1 MKTLVIAEKPSVG
14 KEIAR
19 VLGANQKSK
28 NYIEGKDYIV
38 TWALGHLLGLKMP
51 EDYKKE
57 WATWDMESL
66 PLIPP
71 KMATKPLKNTGHQ
84 LKAIKQLANRKDI
97 GGAIIATDAGREGE
111 LVARWILEYVHF
123 NKPVK
128 RLWIS
133 SQTDKAIKDGFKS
146 LKPSKAY
153 DHLYDSAIARSQAD
167 WLVGLNVT
175 RALTVKYQDSL
186 SAGRVQTPT
195 LAMVR
200 KQEEKIEKF
209 IPETF
214 FTVGLMTNGEKAQL
228 IDGAKTK
235 YSDRKEAEE
244 LANRLKGKPVK
255 VTEVKEKQQIEG
267 APLPYDLTE
276 LQRDANKR
284 YQFSAKK
291 TLGLMQTLYERHKV
305 LSYPRTDSKHLT
317 TDMAQTMKD
326 RLHAI
331 QGFDSERVKLALKN
345 GGRTTSQSVYNN
357 AKVTDHHGIIPT
369 EERPRVEKMDTD
381 ELRIYRMV
389 VERFL
394 GLFLPAY
401 KAAKSTYTLNVDGV
415 TFRLQ
420 QERIIEVGWKKEV
433 EVKAQTSYK
442 KEEVLGNPSFTVDKH
457 LTEAPSRLT
466 EASLLQKM
474 EKTGLGTPATRA
486 EIIEKLISSDL
497 MERNQNKLSVS
508 PKGRQL
514 LTLVNP
520 ALVTPDL
527 TATWEKSLEEI
538 ASGKLKKELFIKQI
552 ESETIRLVKEIK
564 TSNRNY
570 TDHSLTNKT
579 CPDCGEK
586 LKEKNGRD
594 GKVLICSSATCSY
607 RRRKDPKVSMH
618 RCPQCHKKMEIHE
631 GKNGAYFKCKFCN
644 IAEKVGDKK
653 NKKMSKHEEKKML
666 KKYSQSNEEV
676 ESPLALALKAAM
688 EGTKEE

>member
-1 MKTLVIAEKPSVG
+1 MKILVIAEKPSVG
-14 KEIAR
+14 KELAR
-19 VLGANQKSK
+19 VLGATQKSK

-84 LKAIKQLANRKDI
+84 LKAIKQLATRKDVSS
-97 GGAIIATDAGREGE
+97 AVIATGAGREGE

-133 SQTDKAIKDGFKS
+133 SQTDKAIKDGFKN
-146 LKPSKAY
+146 LKPSQAY

-200 KQEEKIEKF
+200 QQEEKIEKF
-209 IPETF
+209 VPETF
-214 FTVGLMTNGEKAQL
+214 YTVSLLSNGEKAQVTE
-228 IDGAKTK
+228 GAATK
-235 YSDRKEAEE
+235 FSDRKEAES
-244 LANRLKGKPVK
+244 LATRLKNQAVK
-255 VTEVKEKQQIEG
+255 VVEVKEKQQIEY

-291 TLGLMQTLYERHKV
+291 TLGLMQNLYERHKV

-317 TDMAQTMKD
+317 TDMAATMKD
-326 RLHAI
+326 RLLAI
-331 QGFDSERVKLALKN
+331 QGFDPERVKIALKN
-345 GGRTTSQSVYNN
+345 GGKSTNKSVYNN
-357 AKVTDHHGIIPT
+357 SKVTDHHGIIPT
-369 EERPRVEKMDTD
+369 EERPRAEKMDND

-401 KAAKSTYTLNVDGV
+401 QAVKHTYTLGVDGISFKL
-415 TFRLQ
+415 T
-420 QERIIEVGWKKEV
+420 QEKVIEKGWKAEAV
-433 EVKAQTSYK
+433 VSSQTSYK
-442 KEEVLGNPSFTVDKH
+442 KGEVLGNPSFTVNKH

-527 TATWEKSLEEI
+527 TAQWEKSLEEI
-538 ASGKLKKELFIKQI
+538 ANGKLKKDQFIKQI
-552 ESETIRLVKEIK
+552 ESETSRLVKEIK

-570 TDHSLTNKT
+570 TDHSLTNKV
-579 CPDCGEK
+579 CPECGEK
-586 LKEKNGRD
+586 LKEKSGRD
-594 GKVLICSSATCSY
+594 GKILVCSSSECSY

-618 RCPQCHKKMEIHE
+618 RCSQCHKKMEVHE
-631 GKNGAYFKCKFCN
+631 GKNGAYFKCKYCN
-644 IAEKVGDKK
+644 ISEKIGDKK

-666 KKYSQSNEEV
+666 KKYSQPTEEV

-688 EGTKEE
+688 ADSED

>member
-1 MKTLVIAEKPSVG
+1 MKTLIIAEKPSVG

-19 VLGANQKSK
+19 VLGATQKNK
-28 NYIEGKDYIV
+28 NYIEGKDVIV

-57 WATWDMESL
+57 WANWDLESL

-71 KMATKPLKNTGHQ
+71 KMAIKPLKNTGHQ

-97 GGAIIATDAGREGE
+97 DSAVIATDAGREGE

-133 SQTDKAIKDGFKS
+133 SQTDKAIKEGFKN
-146 LKPSKAY
+146 LKPSKQY
-153 DHLYDSAIARSQAD
+153 DALYDSAIARSQAD

-175 RALTVKYQDSL
+175 RALTVRYQDSL

-200 KQEEKIEKF
+200 KQEEKIETF
-209 IPETF
+209 MPETF
-214 FTVGLMTNGEKAQL
+214 YTVSLMVDCQKATL
-228 IDGAKTK
+228 IEGAKTK
-235 YSDRKEAEE
+235 FKDRKEAEE
-244 LANRLKGKPVK
+244 LATKLKSKPVK
-255 VTEVKEKQQIEG
+255 VNEIKEKIQTDY
-267 APLPYDLTE
+267 APIPYDLTE

-317 TDMAQTMKD
+317 TDMAATMKD
-326 RLHAI
+326 RLHAV
-331 QGFDSERVKLALKN
+331 QGFSPDVVKKALKN
-345 GGRTTSQSVYNN
+345 GGQVTQKGVFNN
-357 AKVTDHHGIIPT
+357 SKVTDHHGIIPT
-369 EERPRVEKMDTD
+369 EERPRVEKMESD
-381 ELRIYRMV
+381 ELKIYRMV

-401 KAAKSTYTLNVDGV
+401 QAKKTTYQFLVEGIQ
-415 TFRLQ
+415 FQCQ
-420 QERIIEVGWKKEV
+420 QEEVIEAGWKQV
-433 EVKAQTSYK
+433 EAPKVEASYK
-442 KEEVLGNPSFTVDKH
+442 KGETLKNPQFAINKH

-466 EASLLQKM
+466 EATLLQKM

-486 EIIEKLISSDL
+486 EIIEKLISSEL
-497 MERNQNKLSVS
+497 MERAQNKLSVS

-520 ALVTPDL
+520 TLVTPDL
-527 TATWEKSLEEI
+527 TAKWEKALEEI
-538 ASGKLKKELFIKQI
+538 AASKLKKEVFIKQI
-552 ESETIRLVKEIK
+552 EAETTRLVKEIK
-564 TSNRNY
+564 TSNQVY
-570 TDHSLTNKT
+570 TNHSLTNKI

-586 LKEKNGRD
+586 LKEKNARD
-594 GKVLICSSATCSY
+594 GKILVCSNTECSY

-618 RCPQCHKKMEIHE
+618 RCSQCHKKMEIHE

-644 IAEKVGDKK
+644 ISEKIGDKK

-666 KKYSQSNEEV
+666 KKYSQSEEEV

-688 EGTKEE
+688 KENK

>member
-84 LKAIKQLANRKDI
+84 LKAIKQLANRKDV
-97 GGAIIATDAGREGE
+97 GSAVIATDAGREGE

-153 DHLYDSAIARSQAD
+153 DYLYDSAIARSEAD

-209 IPETF
+209 VPETF
-214 FTVGLMTNGEKAQL
+214 FTVGVTTNGEKAQL
-228 IDGAKTK
+228 VDGAKTK
-235 YSDRKEAEE
+235 FSDRKDAEE
-244 LANRLKGKPVK
+244 LANRLKTKAVT
-255 VTEVKEKQQIEG
+255 VTEVKEKQQVES
-267 APLPYDLTE
+267 APLPFDLTE
-276 LQRDANKR
+276 LQREANKR

-317 TDMAQTMKD
+317 TDMAATMKD

-331 QGFDSERVKLALKN
+331 QGFDPERVKRALKN
-345 GGRTTSQSVYNN
+345 GGKTTNQGVYNN
-357 AKVTDHHGIIPT
+357 SKVTDHHGIIPT
-369 EERPRVEKMDTD
+369 EERPRPEKMDND
-381 ELRIYRMV
+381 ELRIYRLV

-401 KAAKSTYTLNVDGV
+401 KSAKYSYTLNVDGV
-415 TFRLQ
+415 NFRLQ
-420 QERIIEVGWKKEV
+420 QEKILEIGWKQEAVAKS
-433 EVKAQTSYK
+433 QTSYQK
-442 KEEVLGNPSFTVDKH
+442 GEVLAKPSFTVDKH
-457 LTEAPSRLT
+457 LTEAPGRLT
-466 EASLLQKM
+466 EASLLQQM

-527 TATWEKSLEEI
+527 TAKWEKSLEEI
-538 ASGKLKKELFIKQI
+538 ANGKLKKELFLKQI
-552 ESETIRLVKEIK
+552 QSETIRLVKEIK

-579 CPDCGEK
+579 CPECGEK

-631 GKNGAYFKCKFCN
+631 GKNGAYFKCKYCN

-666 KKYSQSNEEV
+666 KKYSQPTEEV

-688 EGTKEE
+688 EGSKE

>member
-1 MKTLVIAEKPSVG
+1 MKTLIIAEKPSVG

-19 VLGANQKSK
+19 VLGATQKNK
-28 NYIEGKDYIV
+28 NFIEGKDVIV

-57 WATWDMESL
+57 WANWDLESL

-71 KMATKPLKNTGHQ
+71 KMAIKPLKNTGHQ

-97 GGAIIATDAGREGE
+97 DSAVIATDAGREGE

-133 SQTDKAIKDGFKS
+133 SQTDKAIKEGFKN
-146 LKPSKAY
+146 LKPSKQY
-153 DHLYDSAIARSQAD
+153 DALYDSAIARSQAD

-175 RALTVKYQDSL
+175 RALTVRYQDSL

-200 KQEEKIEKF
+200 KQEEKIETF
-209 IPETF
+209 MPETF
-214 FTVGLMTNGEKAQL
+214 YTVSLMVDGQKATL
-228 IDGAKTK
+228 IEGAKTK
-235 YSDRKEAEE
+235 FKDRKEAEE
-244 LANRLKGKPVK
+244 LAAKLKSKPVK
-255 VTEVKEKQQIEG
+255 VNEIKEKIQTDY
-267 APLPYDLTE
+267 APIPYDLTE

-317 TDMAQTMKD
+317 TDMAATMKD
-326 RLHAI
+326 RLHAV
-331 QGFDSERVKLALKN
+331 QGFSPDVVKKALRN
-345 GGRTTSQSVYNN
+345 GGQVTQKGVFNN
-357 AKVTDHHGIIPT
+357 SKVTDHHGIIPT
-369 EERPRVEKMDTD
+369 EERPRVEKMESD
-381 ELRIYRMV
+381 ELKIYRMV

-401 KAAKSTYTLNVDGV
+401 QAKKTTYQFLVEGIQ
-415 TFRLQ
+415 FQCQ
-420 QERIIEVGWKKEV
+420 QEEVIESGWKQV
-433 EVKAQTSYK
+433 EAPKVNASYK
-442 KEEVLGNPSFTVDKH
+442 KGEALKNPQFAINKH

-466 EASLLQKM
+466 EATLLQKM

-486 EIIEKLISSDL
+486 EIIEKLISSEL
-497 MERNQNKLSVS
+497 MERAQNKLSVS

-520 ALVTPDL
+520 TLVTPDL
-527 TATWEKSLEEI
+527 TAKWEKALEEI
-538 ASGKLKKELFIKQI
+538 AASKLKKEVFIKQI
-552 ESETIRLVKEIK
+552 EAETTRLVKEIK
-564 TSNRNY
+564 TSNQVY

-586 LKEKNGRD
+586 LKEKNARD
-594 GKVLICSSATCSY
+594 GKILVCSNTECSY

-618 RCPQCHKKMEIHE
+618 RCSQCHKKMEIHE

-644 IAEKVGDKK
+644 ISEKIGDKK

-666 KKYSQSNEEV
+666 KKYSQSEEEV

-688 EGTKEE
+688 KENK